1 MWGNRLNICIN
12 ILDLNK
18 LASEEG
24 GLEQLL
30 VKLMEMGFKNIELD
44 EGSVKNRE
52 HIHQIF
58 NIVKENGGNIVA
70 LTLRLNLLGGDVKSN
85 EKYLNEVKN
94 WIRFCGENG
103 CRILRLKA
111 TPEKNREYAEK
122 DFSLL
127 YRNLLNLLSA
137 AEKNNVKISIDTD
150 ESAYLKLERLM
161 STIENIG
168 SESIGLTLNIRAA
181 KSIDEKTV
189 EKLAPLVNHVTISQN
204 SLNNP
209 ERDLVKKLFNT
220 LRLAFYT
227 GYVSIEFASIN
238 NIEDLNNY
246 VKKLGEIVS
255 DGA

>member
-12 ILDLNK
+12 TLNLNK

-30 VKLMEMGFKNIELD
+30 VKLVGMGFKNIELD

-58 NIVKENGGNIVA
+58 NTVRENGGNIVA
-70 LTLRLNLLGGDVKSN
+70 LALRLNLLGGDVKSN

-111 TPEKNREYAEK
+111 TPEKSGTYVEK
-122 DFSLL
+122 DFDLL

-161 STIENIG
+161 SMIEDIG
-168 SESIGLTLNIRAA
+168 SESIGLTLNIRDA
-181 KSIDEKTV
+181 KSIDEKAV
-189 EKLAPLVNHVTISQN
+189 EKLAPLVNHVTVSQN

-209 ERDLVKKLFNT
+209 EKGLVKRLFKT
-220 LRLAFYT
+220 LRLAFYN
-227 GYVSIEFASIN
+227 GYVSIELA
-238 NIEDLNNY
+238 NISNVEDLNNY
-246 VKKLGEIVS
+246 VKKLEEIVS